1 MAPQAM
7 TDVQRIAVET
17 NGFLVIENALSPTEL
32 AQARD
37 EVAAAEKLWDKNPA
51 LPGFRKPALSE
62 LMSPIEYGSTMRD
75 LLWHPKTFPIVREI
89 LGNDVSMIDNSYY
102 ITPPHTPH
110 THADWHHDVG
120 LPGVYHP
127 LSVMMVKVFFL
138 LSDVNADSGGTAMVP
153 GSHRLPMDFKF
164 PEVSDPKT
172 MPGAVQMRGKAG
184 TAYLFNGRVYHAAV
198 NNDSDHPRKVLI
210 YNYGHHWM
218 KIWPGY
224 EPSQQLQDWAKQTG
238 DPVKMQLLGMGPAYA
253 TSLQD

>member
-1 MAPQAM
+1 M
-7 TDVQRIAVET
+7 TDAQRIAFET
-17 NGFLVIENALSPTEL
+17 NGFLVFENALTPEELDAVRADVALAEQQWDANPT
-32 AQARD
+32 
-37 EVAAAEKLWDKNPA
+37 
-51 LPGFRKPALSE
+51 LPGFRKPALCE
-62 LMSPIEYGSTMRD
+62 LIGPINYGPAMRD
-75 LLWHPKTFPIVREI
+75 LLWHPKTFPVVREI
-89 LGNDVSMIDNSYY
+89 LGEDVSMIDNSYY

-164 PEVSDPKT
+164 PEVRNPKD
-172 MPGAVQMRGKAG
+172 MPGAVQMSGKAG

-198 NNDSDHPRKVLI
+198 NNTSDNPRKVLI

-224 EPSQQLQDWAKQTG
+224 DPSPKLLEWAQSTG

-253 TSLQD
+253 TSLGV